1 MPACSCICF
10 GSAESTGG
18 RVTPEDVGC
27 AGSDV
32 ERAGCFRIETGGGRD
47 TEGLWEGTEA
57 GGDVADDRV
66 EAADEGRRSGV
77 GADVIRG
84 GRAVLATVSYE
95 GEAVVGNLGDSGEEG
110 VVLT

>member
-1 MPACSCICF
+1 MCF
-10 GSAESTGG
+10 GSAESTGV
-18 RVTPEDVGC
+18 RVAPEDVGC

-32 ERAGCFRIETGGGRD
+32 ERAGGCFRIETSGGRD

-57 GGDVADDRV
+57 GSEV
-66 EAADEGRRSGV
+66 ADEGRRSGV

-84 GRAVLATVSYE
+84 GRAALATGSNE
-95 GEAVVGNLGDSGEEG
+95 GETVLGNLGDSGEEG